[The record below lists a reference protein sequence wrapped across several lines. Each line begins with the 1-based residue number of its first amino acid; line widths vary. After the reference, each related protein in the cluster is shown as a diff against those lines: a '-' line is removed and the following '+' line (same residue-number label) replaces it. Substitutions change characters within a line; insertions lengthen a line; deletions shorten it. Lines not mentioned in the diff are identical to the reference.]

1 MPGWDVGVHKKGNM
15 CVHLRALVLVCM
27 CVRASERASVCVC
40 VYVCVCPRA
49 CARAYASGRA
59 GELVWVDLD
68 SLLAAVEFSFR
79 DIS

>member
-1 MPGWDVGVHKKGNM
+1 MRAPARACVGVY
-15 CVHLRALVLVCM
+15 
-27 CVRASERASVCVC
+27 VRASERACERVCLCVC
-40 VYVCVCPRA
+40 VCVCPRA